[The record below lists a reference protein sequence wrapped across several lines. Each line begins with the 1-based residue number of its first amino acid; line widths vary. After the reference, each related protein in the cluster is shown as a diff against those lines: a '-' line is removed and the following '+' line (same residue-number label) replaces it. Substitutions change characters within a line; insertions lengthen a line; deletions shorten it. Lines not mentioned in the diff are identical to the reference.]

1 MEALILYDSEFGN
14 TEQIAQVIAQTLN
27 ESGQAEA
34 VRVDRAH
41 PSAIAGADLLI
52 LGCPTQRWQLTPRMK
67 AFLDLVPQEVLAG
80 VAVACFD
87 TRFAQPAWLTG
98 SAAKGIAK
106 SMQRIGEVAVVDKES
121 FLVEDT
127 EGPLAPGELERAR
140 NWANHLRH
148 AVERAALTSL
158 IV

>member
-1 MEALILYDSEFGN
+1 
-14 TEQIAQVIAQTLN
+14 
-27 ESGQAEA
+27 
-34 VRVDRAH
+34 VR
-41 PSAIAGADLLI
+41 
-52 LGCPTQRWQLTPRMK
+52 

-87 TRFAQPAWLTG
+87 TRFAQPTWLTG

-121 FLVEDT
+121 FLVEGT
-127 EGPLAPGELERAR
+127 EGPLAPGELARAR

-148 AVERAALTSL
+148 AVERATLTAL